1 MTVQKSW
8 QFVPVFFFY
17 IWSTALTKLLTQ
29 PLEWLDFYKGHDIL
43 SNIWLPGISSPQ
55 LWHCDKQSSA
65 IQGNNTACKV
75 GLYIDAVCDES
86 SYILPFFF
94 EQQCSATISWG
105 TKVSNILYCTT
116 STGSSRDANCG
127 LSQIFGK
134 WPVWLLLLQPLTAM
148 EWNLLRHPTKLSTTP
163 PLKLHARMNSSKW
176 LMGFASSSTFISSA
190 DFASRPKADWL
201 MTHCIWISPSKVKI
215 FVLL

>member
-1 MTVQKSW
+1 MTRFLQGSW
-8 QFVPVFFFY
+8 YTFKYLASRYFQ
-17 IWSTALTKLLTQ
+17 STAVTLWQTKFCYTRQ
-29 PLEWLDFYKGHDIL
+29 QYGV
-43 SNIWLPGISSPQ
+43 
-55 LWHCDKQSSA
+55 QSWS
-65 IQGNNTACKV
+65 
-75 GLYIDAVCDES
+75 IDAVCDES